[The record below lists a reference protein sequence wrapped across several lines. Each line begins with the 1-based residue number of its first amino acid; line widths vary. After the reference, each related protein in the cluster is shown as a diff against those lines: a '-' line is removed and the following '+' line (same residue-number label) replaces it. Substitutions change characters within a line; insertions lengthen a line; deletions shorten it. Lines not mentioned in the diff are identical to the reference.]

1 MEKFVKLPHPAP
13 NTQLKPIDLLVY
25 VNIRR
30 HDNPEHKCFPSI
42 DLLSKECCLANKTVR
57 NCIKNL
63 EANGY
68 ITVEKKG
75 RSNFYYFTDKQ
86 INFEPFSE
94 KFLDN
99 TTMSNLLKSF
109 LIAAQQYF
117 FKDNP
122 EFWKMTYSQR
132 ELSDKINMSQT
143 SVHKSFKE
151 LEYMNALTTV
161 KTDVYDPE
169 IGCNRTEKLIPY
181 KNLGLMIIQKIQEVD
196 ERSIQNSEDIESLK
210 EENESLKKDVEILYK
225 KINEL
230 ENKSKTTLS
239 L

>member
-1 MEKFVKLPHPAP
+1 MSH
-13 NTQLKPIDLLVY
+13 Q
-25 VNIRR
+25 
-30 HDNPEHKCFPSI
+30 SI
-42 DLLSKECCLANKTVR
+42 HR
-57 NCIKNL
+57 
-63 EANGY
+63 
-68 ITVEKKG
+68 
-75 RSNFYYFTDKQ
+75 
-86 INFEPFSE
+86 
-94 KFLDN
+94 
-99 TTMSNLLKSF
+99 
-109 LIAAQQYF
+109 
-117 FKDNP
+117 
-122 EFWKMTYSQR
+122 
-132 ELSDKINMSQT
+132 
-143 SVHKSFKE
+143 SFKE

-230 ENKSKTTLS
+230 ENKSKTILS